1 MRLIRPT
8 FLAKRL
14 AREDGFTMLFT
25 LLSLMV
31 GTLLVAAAFTSA
43 NGDIKLTQRST
54 LQAKAY
60 YAAVA
65 GVNRYQYQ
73 LSSSPEYW
81 SKCPTIANGSGGAV
95 TVPGTTDEA
104 YTVKTLRSSSWKTS
118 TTCESGKQASILE
131 TKGTANGTF
140 RVLSTGT
147 ATEGPNT
154 VTRKIVATFS
164 HPGFTK
170 YVYESNF
177 EVEDPVNFG
186 KAASVCEY
194 YYEERVKKGLTTTC
208 PVIQF
213 APTDEVNGPMHTN
226 DAAATC
232 TKSGSSPKFGREGHN
247 DEIAMNGGHYAPS
260 GCTNSPNIVGT
271 YTESAGSILPP
282 PTDQEI
288 LEAAETHFE
297 GRTEIELK
305 PGAPNTMK
313 VTKPGQAA
321 TIQNFPSNG
330 VLYVENSKS
339 EACAITAYTPF
350 NADTENDTGCGNVY
364 VHGEYTESLTIASA
378 DDVIVNGNLETTHE
392 ANGEPT
398 GGATLGLIAENFV
411 RLYHPVKKG
420 YTTPHVE
427 PPSEPA
433 IKGRCL
439 TTKQAEGKV
448 LRSTEVTGITTT
460 GLETGAEVEGTVVGM
475 IESGTTVSELKA
487 SEKKLKLSKAA
498 KPGVDAE
505 ISVKLVNGSTEV
517 ANVSTTGLEVG
528 QEVEGAGIEAGTKIS
543 EIKASEKKL
552 KLSKAAKPTPT
563 ELSNVKLLR
572 STEITNIVTTGLEV
586 GEEVEG
592 TGIEAGTTISEIK
605 ASEKKIKLSKAA
617 KPTTTSLTGKTLR
630 SIEVS
635 NITTTGLEVGDEVEG
650 TGIEAGTTISEIKAS
665 EKKIKLSKAAKPT
678 ATSLSAKIT
687 NGSTEITN
695 ITTTGLEV
703 GEEVEGSGTQFA
715 AGTVIT
721 EIKTGSKIKVSKAAK
736 NTETTTLKFY
746 GENPALKFYGSSVTL
761 KFWGPST
768 LKFYGENTM
777 LKFLVASN
785 YVLNSSLNLCHKSES
800 GWDEYRPTENV
811 YIKSCEEGSYKG
823 NLFCEYE
830 NDSGGCAEKA
840 ENLSAA
846 EDSTNHWG
854 ALKDPVI
861 DAAILST
868 KHSWIVNNYKCG
880 NQLGKLTVWGS
891 IAQFWRGP
899 VGQAGGSGYIK
910 NYNYDDRLANQQPPS
925 FLSPTN
931 ASSWKV
937 SRETAPPTSFTG

>member
-1 MRLIRPT
+1 
-8 FLAKRL
+8 
-14 AREDGFTMLFT
+14 
-25 LLSLMV
+25 
-31 GTLLVAAAFTSA
+31 
-43 NGDIKLTQRST
+43 
-54 LQAKAY
+54 
-60 YAAVA
+60 
-65 GVNRYQYQ
+65 
-73 LSSSPEYW
+73 
-81 SKCPTIANGSGGAV
+81 
-95 TVPGTTDEA
+95 
-104 YTVKTLRSSSWKTS
+104 
-118 TTCESGKQASILE
+118 
-131 TKGTANGTF
+131 
-140 RVLSTGT
+140 
-147 ATEGPNT
+147 
-154 VTRKIVATFS
+154 
-164 HPGFTK
+164 
-170 YVYESNF
+170 
-177 EVEDPVNFG
+177 
-186 KAASVCEY
+186 
-194 YYEERVKKGLTTTC
+194 
-208 PVIQF
+208 
-213 APTDEVNGPMHTN
+213 
-226 DAAATC
+226 
-232 TKSGSSPKFGREGHN
+232 
-247 DEIAMNGGHYAPS
+247 MNGGHYAPS

-305 PGAPNTMK
+305 PGTPNTMK

-339 EACAITAYTPF
+339 EACAITSYTPF

-378 DDVIVNGNLETTHE
+378 DDVIINGNLETTHE

-498 KPGVDAE
+498 KP
-505 ISVKLVNGSTEV
+505 
-517 ANVSTTGLEVG
+517 
-528 QEVEGAGIEAGTKIS
+528 
-543 EIKASEKKL
+543 
-552 KLSKAAKPTPT
+552 
-563 ELSNVKLLR
+563 
-572 STEITNIVTTGLEV
+572 
-586 GEEVEG
+586 
-592 TGIEAGTTISEIK
+592 
-605 ASEKKIKLSKAA
+605 
-617 KPTTTSLTGKTLR
+617 
-630 SIEVS
+630 
-635 NITTTGLEVGDEVEG
+635 
-650 TGIEAGTTISEIKAS
+650 
-665 EKKIKLSKAAKPT
+665 T
-678 ATSLSAKIT
+678 ATSVSAKIT

-736 NTETTTLKFY
+736 NTETTTTLKFY
-746 GENPALKFYGSSVTL
+746 GENPTLKFYGSSVTL

-785 YVLNSSLNLCHKSES
+785 YVYNSSLNLCHKSES
-800 GWDEYRPTENV
+800 GWDEYRTTENV

-830 NDSGGCAEKA
+830 NNSGGCAEKA

-868 KHSWIVNNYKCG
+868 KHSWIVDNYKCG